1 MILIYR
7 IDMPAKLSESVKSG
21 VIQQWLKG
29 VERDRI
35 ALGNGLSAGAVT
47 NIVNEWRQ
55 AIDFSV
61 ADELRELAV
70 TLKKIGIT
78 PGECAIGCRAS
89 MMLNRVGVGND
100 QLQSF
105 LSDIYKRS
113 VELGLTPQSIAS
125 YLRDLLEFSNTLV
138 LSQIPAYLEQKK
150 EEKDQLEKKIQDLYV
165 ETSMLQRQKSDCERL
180 SNAAMEDYN
189 TTTQQLRWYSG
200 LKEELAKY
208 GIIVDDVSYLA
219 KVVDGARA
227 LGYDPV
233 KIMNEISNLQLV
245 SSQYI
250 FYQNRLTAVKYELDG
265 LTRARIVLEQLVQSH
280 NQTLSIYDQLDGIGF
295 GLRELKLLYHTI
307 EEISAANN
315 MPIGDAVKK
324 FLKDIDDNYDDWL
337 GFESKVQKLIS
348 EITTLTQQINK
359 IRLLSSL
366 HPVVGQALIR
376 LVQNGVNE
384 EEIIAIADLIK
395 NDFSSRR
402 DPSTRTGQSLI
413 DDVRQYGSIKSTNY
427 HLGEQADKLKKEVS
441 SLQVEQIDLQ
451 SKNHKL
457 IYSLQYSKKI
467 LDFFQKSID
476 LLEKEAVRL
485 FSFTT
490 VVSMSFLIS
499 INRSDG
505 LKKLQDPNP
514 RDEFESLRH
523 PARGEKTD
531 LLRLKKSVAKA
542 IELLLLSIS
551 RKDYKLT
558 RALTEARLL
567 LLRDTNEIG

>member
-1 MILIYR
+1 
-7 IDMPAKLSESVKSG
+7 
-21 VIQQWLKG
+21 
-29 VERDRI
+29 
-35 ALGNGLSAGAVT
+35 
-47 NIVNEWRQ
+47 
-55 AIDFSV
+55 
-61 ADELRELAV
+61 
-70 TLKKIGIT
+70 
-78 PGECAIGCRAS
+78 
-89 MMLNRVGVGND
+89 
-100 QLQSF
+100 
-105 LSDIYKRS
+105 
-113 VELGLTPQSIAS
+113 
-125 YLRDLLEFSNTLV
+125 
-138 LSQIPAYLEQKK
+138 
-150 EEKDQLEKKIQDLYV
+150 
-165 ETSMLQRQKSDCERL
+165 
-180 SNAAMEDYN
+180 
-189 TTTQQLRWYSG
+189 
-200 LKEELAKY
+200 LAKY

-280 NQTLSIYDQLDGIGF
+280 NQTLSIYNQLDGIGF

-441 SLQVEQIDLQ
+441 SLQTEQIDIQ

-467 LDFFQKSID
+467 LDFFQESID

-485 FSFTT
+485 FTFTT

-499 INRSDG
+499 INR
-505 LKKLQDPNP
+505 KKLQDMNSS
-514 RDEFESLRH
+514 DEFESLRQS
-523 PARGEKTD
+523 ARGEKTD
-531 LLRLKKSVAKA
+531 LLRLKKSVTRA

-558 RALTEARLL
+558 RALTEVRLL